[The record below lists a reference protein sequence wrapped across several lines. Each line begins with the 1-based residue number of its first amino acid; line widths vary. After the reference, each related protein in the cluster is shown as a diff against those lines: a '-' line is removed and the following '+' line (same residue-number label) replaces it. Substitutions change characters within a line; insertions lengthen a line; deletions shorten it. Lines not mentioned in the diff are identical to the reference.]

1 MTVKPHP
8 ARENQAE
15 VEATITRLLELL
27 GYFVDTPG
35 LNDTPRRVAAW
46 WAEFLDYDPGK
57 IGTTFEQS
65 SSPEF
70 VIVSGLRTWSLCEH
84 HLLPFWCDVAIGY
97 KPAGRVLGLS
107 KFGRVAVKHARRL
120 QLQER
125 LVTGIGQE
133 IMELTGSSRVAV
145 LGIGE
150 HLCMTMRGIEKAHRM
165 ATLFKSKE
173 VDGTGGLVQQLQ
185 ATIKG

>member
-1 MTVKPHP
+1 MTIAPHP
-8 ARENQAE
+8 ARENRPAI
-15 VEATITRLLELL
+15 EANIKRLLELL
-27 GYFVDTPG
+27 GLSPDDPG
-35 LNDTPRRVAAW
+35 LKDTPRRVASW
-46 WAEFLDYDPGK
+46 WGEFLGYDPGT
-57 IGTTFEQS
+57 IATTFEQS

-97 KPAGRVLGLS
+97 QPSGRVLGLS

-125 LVTGIGQE
+125 LVSGIGEE
-133 IMELTGSSRVAV
+133 IMQLTGSSRVAV
-145 LGIGE
+145 LGVGE
-150 HLCMTMRGIEKAHRM
+150 HLCMTMRGIEKPHRM
-165 ATLFKSKE
+165 TTLFKSQE